1 MACPSAVSW
10 SRSPASSTG
19 SRATASPFPLPRMRD
34 MSIAAIDQGTT
45 STRALMLQP
54 DGSARVAKAVEHR
67 QIYPQPGWVEH
78 DPEELIDNLNACAEA
93 IGEAGALGIDNRSE
107 EHTSELQSL
116 MRTPY
121 AVFCLTKKQPQ

>member
-1 MACPSAVSW
+1 MSCPSAVSW

-45 STRALMLQP
+45 STRDLMLQP

-67 QIYPQPGWVEH
+67 QIYPQPGWVEQ
-78 DPEELIDNLNACAEA
+78 DPDELIDNLKACDEATAEA
-93 IGEAGALGIDNRSE
+93 SALGCEPQGDSSVALNAE
-107 EHTSELQSL
+107 
-116 MRTPY
+116 
-121 AVFCLTKKQPQ
+121 TKKNGTPD